1 MTEQVNGPM
10 SDAPPS
16 EITLEGSGLFHLP
29 LCSRDIAVSKHDRI
43 AVIWFHTAGGEQRI
57 GVPIPIEALRE
68 LALATV
74 DAITKP
80 GSPSPPT
87 EHASE

>member
-1 MTEQVNGPM
+1 MTEQVNGRT

-16 EITLEGSGLFHLP
+16 EIALEGSGLFHLP

-43 AVIWFHTAGGEQRI
+43 AVVWFHTASGAQRI
-57 GVPIPIEALRE
+57 GLPIPIEALRE

-80 GSPSPPT
+80 ASPSAAADHP
-87 EHASE
+87 SE

>member
-1 MTEQVNGPM
+1 MTEQVNGRM

-43 AVIWFHTAGGEQRI
+43 AVIWFHTASGEQRI

-74 DAITKP
+74 DAVTRP
-80 GSPSPPT
+80 GTPAPSV
-87 EHASE
+87 EHAPE

>member
-1 MTEQVNGPM
+1 MSDSVNGRQ

-16 EITLEGSGLFHLP
+16 EITLDGAGLFHLP

-43 AVIWFHTAGGEQRI
+43 AVVWFHTAGGEQRV

-68 LALATV
+68 LALAAV
-74 DAITKP
+74 DAITRP
-80 GSPSPPT
+80 APAGAQPDHPS
-87 EHASE
+87 E

>member
-1 MTEQVNGPM
+1 MTDQVNGRM

-16 EITLEGSGLFHLP
+16 EISLEGAGLFHLP

-43 AVIWFHTAGGEQRI
+43 AVIWFHTASGEQRI

-80 GSPSPPT
+80 GTPGMQAELPA
-87 EHASE
+87 E

>member
-1 MTEQVNGPM
+1 MTEQVNGRM
-10 SDAPPS
+10 SDAPPN
-16 EITLEGSGLFHLP
+16 EIMLEGSGLFHLP

-43 AVIWFHTAGGEQRI
+43 AVIWFHTASGEQRI

-74 DAITKP
+74 DAVTKP
-80 GSPSPPT
+80 GSPSSPT